1 MGIICLLIII
11 WAFSDGNFGD
21 LLILFG
27 ILIALGLFLSYPGIG
42 LLIVGL
48 IILFYLLFHT
58 EEPKEDNTV
67 KSTSQTHDKEEV
79 VSKPTEEIQ
88 NPKQIDIIEGKTD
101 GSGEITTIDDHSSF
115 IRYVNLVKDD
125 HKNDLEYAD
134 SLFHLGLLYEKIYK
148 DYFRSAGYIYLATEY
163 DKKNTTYEKE
173 YIRLCKLLEKE
184 KGSDWVYY
192 ITLIK
197 DVNDIDVYVNRLLQ
211 HVDEKNSNRI
221 RNIKPS
227 KVSTTPKPVIVSRIQ
242 SDSKFDDFNT
252 ESYLHS
258 LGYKVG
264 KTGLSKAQRRNLL
277 KKAIE
282 GGRITK
288 YDVIETLER
297 NISMFHRRGNMQQA
311 VNDWLDDL
319 SYVRSNF

>member
-101 GSGEITTIDDHSSF
+101 SSGKITTIDNHTLIIPKGTVLSRCQISWQM
-115 IRYVNLVKDD
+115 KW
-125 HKNDLEYAD
+125 KT
-134 SLFHLGLLYEKIYK
+134 
-148 DYFRSAGYIYLATEY
+148 IYLG
-163 DKKNTTYEKE
+163 NTSLNQ
-173 YIRLCKLLEKE
+173 I
-184 KGSDWVYY
+184 
-192 ITLIK
+192 
-197 DVNDIDVYVNRLLQ
+197 
-211 HVDEKNSNRI
+211 
-221 RNIKPS
+221 
-227 KVSTTPKPVIVSRIQ
+227 
-242 SDSKFDDFNT
+242 T
-252 ESYLHS
+252 ES
-258 LGYKVG
+258 
-264 KTGLSKAQRRNLL
+264 
-277 KKAIE
+277 
-282 GGRITK
+282 
-288 YDVIETLER
+288 
-297 NISMFHRRGNMQQA
+297 
-311 VNDWLDDL
+311 
-319 SYVRSNF
+319 